1 MDTWISLIDPKES
14 TTNNIWYKWLSFW
27 LYDDFE
33 SSILKWEGIA
43 YNLVLFEILVLLSR
57 WKKDKV

>member
-1 MDTWISLIDPKES
+1 MLCPGPI
-14 TTNNIWYKWLSFW
+14 TNNIWYKWLSFW